1 MFLYFV
7 VDYGMLMEDQLR
19 LILFDPDWNPASDA
33 QALARVWR
41 DGQKKMCFIYR
52 FISTGTI
59 EEKIFQSGFFVLDR
73 CSMDV
78 RG

>member
-1 MFLYFV
+1 VSCFSKRAKKEKLAHSNFNF
-7 VDYGMLMEDQLR
+7 R

-52 FISTGTI
+52 FIATGTI
-59 EEKIFQSGFFVLDR
+59 EEKIFQR
-73 CSMDV
+73 N
-78 RG
+78 